1 MKRILS
7 VSDDDLYNKNVF
19 CKVKNCSYFLCTQNH
34 FKTFFEIST
43 NIRKCSI
50 FHYSVRMP
58 EYFDQMKF
66 PLCEKCR
73 NVSHTHSR
81 RYYAG
86 THTYTYIHVYVYIHI
101 KKAMWIVLEKIV
113 LIKNNAYLLII
124 NFLLLYKKLNLPLLK
139 LVQMWQH
146 LSFFAQP
153 LPFSHRLYNPL
164 LILQF
169 QRRTSLVLQ
178 GPIKLKRHNF
188 LNFFL

>member
-1 MKRILS
+1 MMI
-7 VSDDDLYNKNVF
+7 YII
-19 CKVKNCSYFLCTQNH
+19 
-34 FKTFFEIST
+34 KTFFAKWRIVLIFSALKIISRLFSRFPQIFVSARYST
-43 NIRKCSI
+43 IQSVCLNILTRWNSHCVK
-50 FHYSVRMP
+50 SV
-58 EYFDQMKF
+58 ET
-66 PLCEKCR
+66 C
-73 NVSHTHSR
+73 HTH
-81 RYYAG
+81 
-86 THTYTYIHVYVYIHI
+86 THADIMHVHTHTYIHVYVYIHI

-178 GPIKLKRHNF
+178 GPIKLKWHNF